1 MSNLS
6 VAKPAVDEIQAVS
19 LPGGGC
25 VVVEQV
31 GRSVDD
37 PDDRYRVNVT
47 ITLPDAA
54 DLQLRVNG
62 ELLLLGDG

>member
-1 MSNLS
+1 VSNLS
-6 VAKPAVDEIQAVS
+6 VAKPAVGEIQAVS

-25 VVVEQV
+25 VVLEQTAGTE
-31 GRSVDD
+31 GRH
-37 PDDRYRVNVT
+37 RVNVT